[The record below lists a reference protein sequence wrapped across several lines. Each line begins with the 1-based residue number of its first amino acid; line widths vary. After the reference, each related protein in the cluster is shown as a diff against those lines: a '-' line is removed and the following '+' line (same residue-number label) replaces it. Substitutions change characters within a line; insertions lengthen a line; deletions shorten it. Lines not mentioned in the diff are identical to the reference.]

1 MGKKK
6 RRKQQLQVWLFGLAA
21 TAGWLL
27 PLQTNAAGIND
38 ITQGVT
44 DLISGGQT
52 GSSSQIVNVF
62 VMMTILSVVPLL
74 LVMMTSFTR
83 IIMVLSFTRSALGTQ
98 QNPPNQVLLGL
109 ALFLTLFTMKP
120 VYTDIYQD
128 AIKPYNQ
135 HEITE
140 KQAFNRSE
148 VRLKEF
154 MGKET
159 RKKDIKLFLDVSED
173 KHSYKNVKEV
183 PLTTLTPA
191 FIISELR
198 TAFSIGFLIF
208 IPFLIIDMVV
218 SSVLMAMGMIMLSP
232 VMISLPFKLLL
243 FVMVD
248 GWYLLVE
255 SLVHS
260 FS

>member
-1 MGKKK
+1 MTTKK
-6 RRKQQLQVWLFGLAA
+6 QNLITSFLLGAIAASGAWLQPL
-21 TAGWLL
+21 TAH
-27 PLQTNAAGIND
+27 AAGLND
-38 ITQGVT
+38 ISNSITN
-44 DLISGGQT
+44 LLSNGQN
-52 GSSSQIVNVF
+52 GSSTQIVNVF

-74 LVMMTSFTR
+74 LIMMTSFTR

-120 VYTDIYQD
+120 VYTDIYHN
-128 AIKPYNQ
+128 AIQPYNRQ
-135 HEITE
+135 EITE

-148 VRLKEF
+148 IRLKEF

-159 RKKDIKLFLDVSED
+159 RQKDIKLFLEVSDD
-173 KHSYKNVKEV
+173 KHHYKNVKSV